1 MLFYLQNNVNIICYF
16 QPSTTNQQLTFLN
29 RFKMINKRPSHL
41 ASSLNFLA
49 KKSEPV
55 HQVRKMLK
63 L

>member
-29 RFKMINKRPSHL
+29 RFKMITKRPSHL

-49 KKSEPV
+49 KKFEPV
-55 HQVRKMLK
+55 DKSGK
-63 L
+63 C